1 MFDICKAVAQWV
13 LLLVANVI
21 LDTLGIFVV
30 AAAIPFRVPG
40 ISGSDGRQIVNLPR
54 WAWLFGN
61 DYDGLLGDKR
71 GWWKEN
77 CDASVFFGVRPLLR
91 KLGLSVSTLNPES
104 FLAMWWWAAIRNP
117 VNNMR
122 FVKLWQAP
130 VKGSTITYVGDYTVR
145 DHPGEAGWQFVITEN
160 DGKRWYGFY
169 LVHQWSETRAFVIR
183 LGFKVQPDDAG
194 TDGEPVGMTTKINFY
209 KAI

>member
-1 MFDICKAVAQWV
+1 MNLSLALIRWALLIVVRVA
-13 LLLVANVI
+13 LIVI
-21 LDTLGIFVV
+21 GLPVV
-30 AAAIPFRVPG
+30 ALAIPFRTECV
-40 ISGSDGRQIVNLPR
+40 SASDGRPIVNLPR

-71 GWWKEN
+71 GWWADN
-77 CDASVFFGVRPLLR
+77 TPFGWPVD
-91 KLGLSVSTLNPES
+91 S
-104 FLAMWWWAAIRNP
+104 FAAMWWWAAFRNP

-145 DHPGEAGWQFVITEN
+145 DHPGEAGWQFVTTEN
-160 DGKRWYGFY
+160 GGKHWYGFY

-194 TDGEPVGMTTKINFY
+194 TDGEPLGMTTKINFY
-209 KAI
+209 KEI

>member
-1 MFDICKAVAQWV
+1 MDYVKAAIQF
-13 LLLVANVI
+13 LSLFVANVV
-21 LDTLGIFVV
+21 LDVIGLVVV
-30 AAAIPFRVPG
+30 AIALPFRVKG
-40 ISGSDGRQIVNLPR
+40 YSGSDGREISNLPK

-61 DYDGLLGDKR
+61 DYDGLQGDKR
-71 GWWKEN
+71 GWWAEN
-77 CDASVFFGVRPLLR
+77 TPFGWPVD
-91 KLGLSVSTLNPES
+91 S
-104 FLAMWWWAAIRNP
+104 FMAMWWWAAVRNP

-145 DHPGEAGWQFVITEN
+145 DHPGEAGWQFVTTEN
-160 DGKRWYGFY
+160 GGKHWYGFY
-169 LVHQWSETRAFVIR
+169 LVHQWSDTRAFVVR

>member
-1 MFDICKAVAQWV
+1 MDYVKAAIQF
-13 LLLVANVI
+13 LSLFVANVV
-21 LDTLGIFVV
+21 LDVIGLVVV
-30 AAAIPFRVPG
+30 AIALPFRVKG
-40 ISGSDGRQIVNLPR
+40 YSGSDGREISNLPK

-61 DYDGLLGDKR
+61 DYDGLQGDKR
-71 GWWKEN
+71 GWWAEN
-77 CDASVFFGVRPLLR
+77 TPFGWPVD
-91 KLGLSVSTLNPES
+91 S
-104 FLAMWWWAAIRNP
+104 FMAMWWWAAVRNP

-145 DHPGEAGWQFVITEN
+145 DHPGEAGWQFVTTEN
-160 DGKRWYGFY
+160 GGKHWYGFY
-169 LVHQWSETRAFVIR
+169 LVHQWSDARAFVIR

-194 TDGEPVGMTTKINFY
+194 TDGEPLGMTTKINFY

>member
-1 MFDICKAVAQWV
+1 MLNVAKAIFQWV
-13 LLLVANVI
+13 FLLACNIVTDLIGLFIVAI
-21 LDTLGIFVV
+21 
-30 AAAIPFRVPG
+30 AIPFRVDDF
-40 ISGSDGRQIVNLPR
+40 SKSDGRPIVNLPR

-61 DYDGLLGDKR
+61 DYDGLQGDRR
-71 GWWKEN
+71 GWWAEN
-77 CDASVFFGVRPLLR
+77 TPFGWKVD
-91 KLGLSVSTLNPES
+91 S
-104 FLAMWWWAAIRNP
+104 FMAMWWWAAVRNP

-130 VKGSTITYVGDYTVR
+130 IKGSTVTHIGDYTVR
-145 DHPGEAGWQFVITEN
+145 DHPGEAGWQFVTTEN
-160 DGKRWYGFY
+160 GGKHWYGFY
-169 LVHQWSETRAFVIR
+169 LVHQWSDTRAFVIR